1 MVFSKMLLYR
11 PAITVGKQKGRNMT
25 RPAKKLQSACVLLVF
40 FVGLAM
46 TIHLGT
52 AATFSTNA
60 TSNSTIASTSDIGW
74 GGCITSIS
82 CAQSVLTDLHN
93 DGYTSLRY
101 EAWAPFL
108 SGGGSD
114 YINFTVLDYI
124 VKTAATLGITVV
136 IDPIHNYPE
145 STCYTLQADFSQWQA
160 QLIKVGTR
168 YNGYS
173 NVILECV
180 NEYKLS
186 DASTKFQT
194 IVNTLRSNGI
204 TLPLQFTYM
213 WGSVAALIPP
223 KDPLNKISIGHHVYA
238 EHDSDA
244 SYMLSGENWIQYCTR
259 VGIEAR
265 EKTMFT
271 NPTSTCWFGYAL
283 THGTK
288 VLCTEIG
295 GDDKSDTKM
304 TPYNVAFV
312 MRTLEYAKMYGVG
325 IDCFRCGDISNIQ
338 QYESC
343 AQKWFNRPFFTA

>member
-1 MVFSKMLLYR
+1 
-11 PAITVGKQKGRNMT
+11 MT
-25 RPAKKLQSACVLLVF
+25 KIAKKLFATFILLVF
-40 FVGLAM
+40 FVGLVM
-46 TIHLGT
+46 TMNAGSVVRIS
-52 AATFSTNA
+52 ANA
-60 TSNSTIASTSDIGW
+60 TINSTIASASSLGW
-74 GGCITSIS
+74 GGIITSMS

-108 SGGGSD
+108 PGGYHD
-114 YINFTVLDYI
+114 YINFAILDYI
-124 VKTAATLGITVV
+124 VNTAATLGITVV

-186 DASTKFQT
+186 DATTKFQT

-204 TLPLQFTYM
+204 TLPLNFNYM
-213 WGSVAALIPP
+213 WGTVGALVPP
-223 KDPLNKISIGHHVYA
+223 KDPLNNISIGHHVYA
-238 EHDSDA
+238 DHNYDA
-244 SYMLSGENWIQYCTR
+244 SYMKTGETWVQYCTR
-259 VGIEAR
+259 IGLEAQ
-265 EKTMFT
+265 EKKMFAT
-271 NPTSTCWFGYAL
+271 PTQTCWFGYAL
-283 THGTK
+283 AHGTK

-295 GDDKSDTKM
+295 GDDQCDTKM

-325 IDCFRCGDISNIQ
+325 VDCFRCGDISNMQ
-338 QYESC
+338 LYETY
-343 AQKWFNRPFFTA
+343 AQKWFNRPFFTP